1 MKLAC
6 ETCPW
11 WTRDTT
17 HPMEIGVCHRWE
29 RDQDERD
36 QSRYANWWCSLHP
49 AAPKPVYEMVTL
61 HPSTKPEQIPDGFE
75 PVSIA
80 GTNEDWGIVC
90 RRIIGYTK
98 GGE

>member
-36 QSRYANWWCSLHP
+36 QSRYADWWCSLHP
-49 AAPKPVYEMVTL
+49 AAPKPIYEYTW
-61 HPSTKPEQIPDGFE
+61 STSESLGMDTWE
-75 PVSIA
+75 PVVGLSEA
-80 GTNEDWGIVC
+80 PHSSVLW
-90 RRIIGYTK
+90 RRIVGYTK